1 MIEGFPVKSLDPR
14 DFVPQR
20 PPFLF
25 LDEIE
30 ALTAASALGR
40 YRFKADEWFFKGHF
54 PGNPIVPGA
63 IQIETM
69 AQLMAAVG
77 AVSAREAGLSLRAL
91 LFASVNQCQFHKPLG
106 PGDEVLVSVERDW
119 LRLRTL
125 QARTA
130 LRHAATGDLVCE
142 AVLRGVTVQ

>member
-1 MIEGFPVKSLDPR
+1 VSTLDPR
-14 DFVPQR
+14 DYVPQR

-25 LDEIE
+25 LDGIDE
-30 ALTAASALGR
+30 LTASGARGR
-40 YRFKADEWFFKGHF
+40 YRYKPDEWFFKGHF

-69 AQLMAAVG
+69 AQLMVAVG
-77 AVSAREAGLSLRAL
+77 TMAARELNLSLRAV
-91 LFASVNQCQFHKPLG
+91 LFSSVEKCQFHEPLL
-106 PGDEVLVSVERDW
+106 PGDEVTVSVERDW

-130 LRHAATGDLVCE
+130 LRRPETGKLVCE
-142 AVLRGVTVQ
+142 ATLRGFTVQ

>member
-1 MIEGFPVKSLDPR
+1 
-14 DFVPQR
+14 
-20 PPFLF
+20 
-25 LDEIE
+25 
-30 ALTAASALGR
+30 
-40 YRFKADEWFFKGHF
+40 
-54 PGNPIVPGA
+54 
-63 IQIETM
+63 M
-69 AQLMAAVG
+69 AQLLAAVG
-77 AVSAREAGLSLRAL
+77 TVSVREAGLSLRAF
-91 LFASVNQCQFHKPLG
+91 LFAGVNQCQFHKPLG